1 MAQKIAGGK
10 TRSLPGSEPR
20 VTYHELAGE
29 VLVDEHDELITK
41 PRKRR
46 KMDSST
52 PDPLP
57 EDLISKLT

>member
-20 VTYHELAGE
+20 VTHHELAEE
-29 VLVDEHDELITK
+29 VLVDENDELIIN

-57 EDLISKLT
+57 KDLLSKLT